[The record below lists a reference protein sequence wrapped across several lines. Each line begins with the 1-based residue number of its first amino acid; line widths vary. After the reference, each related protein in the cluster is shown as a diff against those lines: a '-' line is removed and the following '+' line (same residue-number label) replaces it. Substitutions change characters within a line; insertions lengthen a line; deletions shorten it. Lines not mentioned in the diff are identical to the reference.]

1 VQQGELGHL
10 KTKNR
15 VRFQS
20 GPPTQGLPRSLRL
33 NIRQDLTCKLPLFD
47 PITAKRNLC
56 LKKGHEDFLRFQ
68 IKCPEN
74 KALPSNIK

>member
-1 VQQGELGHL
+1 MQQGELGHL

-33 NIRQDLTCKLPLFD
+33 NIRHDLTCKLPLFD

-56 LKKGHEDFLRFQ
+56 LKKGHVDFLRFQ

-74 KALPSNIK
+74 NALPSNIK

>member
-1 VQQGELGHL
+1 MQQGELGHL

-33 NIRQDLTCKLPLFD
+33 NIRHDLTCKLPLFD
-47 PITAKRNLC
+47 PITAKRTLC
-56 LKKGHEDFLRFQ
+56 LKKGHEVFLRFP
-68 IKCPEN
+68 IKWHEN
-74 KALPSNIK
+74 NVLP